1 MKVNK
6 NKNTEISKNNNKKY
20 IFAKGVSWQK
30 LFIIFIIGCLFGNY
44 YEMILNLVRH
54 YIKDGSIFWEVRR
67 GFIYFPL
74 SPVYGAGAVLMTLAF
89 AEKNYKWHQILIY
102 GAVLG
107 GSFEYII
114 SFLQETFT
122 GTVSWNYTRYPL
134 DINGRT
140 TIPIMF
146 LWGILCVIF
155 IRLIYPFISKYIE
168 KIPYKIGNII
178 TKILI
183 IIIIFDAAI
192 SFTAVI
198 RQSLRREGIKPFTFI
213 GEICDKIYTD
223 ERLKKAYPNMKLP
236 KKKDVIK

>member
-1 MKVNK
+1 MKRQKTN
-6 NKNTEISKNNNKKY
+6 NKNTYNENK
-20 IFAKGVSWQK
+20 IFASGVSWQK

-54 YIKDGSIFWEVRR
+54 YLRDGSIFWEVRR
-67 GFIYFPL
+67 GFIYLPL

-89 AEKNYKWHQILIY
+89 AEKDYKWHQILIY
-102 GAVLG
+102 GAILG

-114 SFLQETFT
+114 SFLQETFI
-122 GTVSWNYTRYPL
+122 GTVSWNYTKYPL

-140 TIPIMF
+140 TIPIML
-146 LWGILCVIF
+146 LWGVLCVIF
-155 IRLIYPFISKYIE
+155 VKLVYPFLSKVIE

-178 TKILI
+178 TKILVI
-183 IIIIFDAAI
+183 IITLDALI

-213 GEICDKIYTD
+213 GEACDKIYTD
-223 ERLKKAYPNMKLP
+223 ERLKIAYPNMRLP
-236 KKKDVIK
+236 KKRK

>member
-1 MKVNK
+1 MKYNK
-6 NKNTEISKNNNKKY
+6 NKEETPKTK
-20 IFAKGVSWQK
+20 IFAQGICFKK

-54 YIKDGSIFWEVRR
+54 YLRDGSFFWEVRR
-67 GFIYFPL
+67 GFIYGPL
-74 SPVYGAGAVLMTLAF
+74 SPVYGAGAVLMTMAF

-102 GAVLG
+102 GSLLG

-114 SFLQETFT
+114 SFLQETFI
-122 GTVSWNYTRYPL
+122 GTVSWNYTKYPL

-146 LWGILCVIF
+146 LWGMICVVF
-155 IRLIYPFISKYIE
+155 IKLIYPMISKYIE
-168 KIPYKIGNII
+168 KIPYKPGIII
-178 TKILI
+178 TNILVVFI
-183 IIIIFDAAI
+183 SLDAFI

-198 RQSLRREGIKPFTFI
+198 RQTLRREGYPPYSII

-223 ERLKKAYPNMKLP
+223 ERLKKAYPNMKIP
-236 KKKDVIK
+236 KVKK

>member
-1 MKVNK
+1 MKD
-6 NKNTEISKNNNKKY
+6 KKIAKPKEDKK
-20 IFAKGVSWQK
+20 IFADGICWQK

-54 YIKDGSIFWEVRR
+54 YLRDGSIFWEVRR

-89 AEKNYKWHQILIY
+89 AGKNYKWHQILIY
-102 GAVLG
+102 GSILG

-114 SFLQETFT
+114 SFLQETFI
-122 GTVSWNYTRYPL
+122 GTVSWNYTKYPL

-146 LWGILCVIF
+146 LWGTLCVIF
-155 IRLIYPFISKYIE
+155 VKLIYPYLSKSIE
-168 KIPYKIGNII
+168 RIPHKIGNTL
-178 TKILI
+178 TKILVI
-183 IIIIFDAAI
+183 IVVLDATI
-192 SFTAVI
+192 SFTAII

-236 KKKDVIK
+236 KKKDVKKWFYI

>member
-102 GAVLG
+102 GA
-107 GSFEYII
+107 
-114 SFLQETFT
+114 
-122 GTVSWNYTRYPL
+122 VSWNYTRYPL

>member
-1 MKVNK
+1 MKK
-6 NKNTEISKNNNKKY
+6 ETKTKDAKESTK
-20 IFAKGVSWQK
+20 IFAKGLCWQK
-30 LFIIFIIGCLFGNY
+30 LIIIFIIGCLFGNY

-54 YIKDGSIFWEVRR
+54 YLRDGSIFWEVRR

-89 AEKNYKWHQILIY
+89 AEKNYKWHQILVY

-122 GTVSWNYTRYPL
+122 GTVSWNYTKYPL

-140 TIPIMF
+140 TIPIMI

-155 IRLIYPFISKYIE
+155 IKLIYPYLNKIIE
-168 KIPYKIGNII
+168 KIPYKIGNTIA
-178 TKILI
+178 KILI
-183 IIIIFDAAI
+183 IIITLDAII
-192 SFTAVI
+192 SFTAVL
-198 RQSLRREGIKPFTFI
+198 RQTLRREGIKPITFI

-223 ERLKKAYPNMKLP
+223 ERLKKAYPNMKIP
-236 KKKDVIK
+236 KRNVKK